1 MNKVEKQPQE
11 MASTYFNPIIKENR
25 RPLTIDELDKETVCL
40 FEQAVDEAFPTE
52 REVVKKR
59 TRYLIPYI
67 LQAIDWDNYSSPLHG
82 WHLAYY
88 YKRDRFLEVTKLDYE
103 DFCNH
108 TLLINSL
115 EQLGLEPEPTFEFIL
130 FLKYYYTLRSELHY
144 SPLEQLQQLKS
155 ALDVDLERASMT
167 VSVNGKNFKF
177 ENKEFVKALFRGI
190 GCSILDYFKF
200 EDNFNEGPS
209 RDKIRALDYYLVK
222 TLLDYLPIRVAS
234 RRGRFTQAERNFS
247 LCVLN
252 FCGRLTGDDI
262 EDICSHENNVTF
274 DKLMRDFK
282 DTPIPFAME
291 LFL

>member
-1 MNKVEKQPQE
+1 M
-11 MASTYFNPIIKENR
+11 
-25 RPLTIDELDKETVCL
+25 
-40 FEQAVDEAFPTE
+40 
-52 REVVKKR
+52 
-59 TRYLIPYI
+59 
-67 LQAIDWDNYSSPLHG
+67 
-82 WHLAYY
+82 
-88 YKRDRFLEVTKLDYE
+88 
-103 DFCNH
+103 
-108 TLLINSL
+108 
-115 EQLGLEPEPTFEFIL
+115 
-130 FLKYYYTLRSELHY
+130 HY

-177 ENKEFVKALFRGI
+177 ENKEFVKALFSGI
-190 GCSILDYFKF
+190 DCSKLDYFKF
-200 EDNFNEGPS
+200 KDNFNEGPS

-262 EDICSHENNVTF
+262 EGICSHENNVTF